1 MPRPATVPISR
12 TKWAILFSE
21 QGGCCAGCFK
31 PLGEDV
37 HVDHVNPLAR
47 GGEDRFENLQLLH
60 AACNL
65 AKGDMTA
72 AAWFDR
78 QRRGFMLRIGQ
89 IRRRQVLLT
98 IDPEIVLKLRAAAKR
113 ARMPVSALVEE
124 GARRVLG
131 IISGDRRSAVPTAP
145 VVPPQVAA
153 GQHGDLFGG
162 GPQLT
167 DVRCPPQG

>member
-65 AKGDMTA
+65 EKADMTA

-78 QRRGFMLRIGQ
+78 QRRTFMARVAQ
-89 IRRRQVLLT
+89 VRRRQVLLT

-131 IISGDRRSAVPTAP
+131 LGVSERRVPLPPATI
-145 VVPPQVAA
+145 VPPRVAA
-153 GQHGDLFGG
+153 GHGDLFGKR
-162 GPQLT
+162 
-167 DVRCPPQG
+167 D

>member
-1 MPRPATVPISR
+1 MPRPPTATISR

-60 AACNL
+60 GACNL
-65 AKGDMTA
+65 EKGDMTA

-78 QRRGFMLRIGQ
+78 QRRVLRHETAR
-89 IRRRQVLLT
+89 IRRRQVLVT

-113 ARMPVSALVEE
+113 ARKPVSALVEE

-131 IISGDRRSAVPTAP
+131 LERADRSTDPPALLAP
-145 VVPPQVAA
+145 PCAA
-153 GQHGDLFGG
+153 LGQHADLFDG
-162 GPQLT
+162 
-167 DVRCPPQG
+167 RAR

>member
-65 AKGDMTA
+65 EKADMTA

-78 QRRGFMLRIGQ
+78 QRRALMARVAQ

-131 IISGDRRSAVPTAP
+131 MSPNERRPVLPAAP
-145 VVPPQVAA
+145 MVELLSTA
-153 GQHGDLFGG
+153 GQPGDLFGRDG
-162 GPQLT
+162 
-167 DVRCPPQG
+167 DRAAS